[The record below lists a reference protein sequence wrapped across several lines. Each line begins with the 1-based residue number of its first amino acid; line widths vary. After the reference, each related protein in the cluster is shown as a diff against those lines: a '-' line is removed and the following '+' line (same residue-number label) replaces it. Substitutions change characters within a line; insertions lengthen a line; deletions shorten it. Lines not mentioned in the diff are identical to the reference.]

1 MSYLD
6 TPRIHFGGKFF
17 TDPSTV
23 NNDPTHYEPSC
34 TKPSPWQEP
43 MGQHRFQFRNCFIK
57 SVVGPDGPDSDDT
70 IIGAPI
76 ETTDKPNIGRIVDL
90 DVYQQGV
97 STLFGVNLRIGVGDA
112 PLITGSMDPAT
123 LNGFWFN
130 CVLPTRSW
138 QDGDYVQDSFGGDMN
153 AAGYFQTVL
162 RITPENWPVTSSRIL
177 EQLRATTLT
186 ANGNILLSLK
196 FVLDGY
202 ENTPQNQNFRL
213 GRVVGTIGPVYPN
226 EPLYN
231 AGQRWLQPRG
241 FSKSDPWYWP
251 SFNAAIFKVDKVR
264 KKVVL
269 DLTNSICR
277 QNAGGPPADLGTVT
291 ANIVLPGGANIPIGE
306 IDYSSFAYENNAH
319 ITELDVT
326 DAQVQMLEKA
336 GLSLEMSK
344 TDIGDPVILN
354 EATGVPVFAVE
365 VRPIRMEGASG
376 TTATTQVYVSQNG
389 RPVPNQQLAVY
400 IESVHGDTPGA
411 TVPPTNPGNTPQA
424 EGALTA
430 TITPSDLNGYAT
442 VTMTV
447 LRDPGQ
453 RTPELDGQLYFIIV
467 YDPAPQQTDSLSWLK
482 QAPVQEH
489 LISCLVFSD
498 YPVNKNPEWAEIQA
512 MMGPYMKLYPSM
524 REQIDLTDLHTFTVF
539 SMNPP
544 WSKVYNADPGPL
556 GIDKGGIPYYLTRD
570 ITDPR
575 FMPISRDLSPAKILT
590 TLYFIKNLHDAKTT
604 PNT

>member
-1 MSYLD
+1 
-6 TPRIHFGGKFF
+6 
-17 TDPSTV
+17 
-23 NNDPTHYEPSC
+23 
-34 TKPSPWQEP
+34 
-43 MGQHRFQFRNCFIK
+43 
-57 SVVGPDGPDSDDT
+57 
-70 IIGAPI
+70 
-76 ETTDKPNIGRIVDL
+76 
-90 DVYQQGV
+90 
-97 STLFGVNLRIGVGDA
+97 
-112 PLITGSMDPAT
+112 
-123 LNGFWFN
+123 
-130 CVLPTRSW
+130 
-138 QDGDYVQDSFGGDMN
+138 
-153 AAGYFQTVL
+153 
-162 RITPENWPVTSSRIL
+162 
-177 EQLRATTLT
+177 
-186 ANGNILLSLK
+186 
-196 FVLDGY
+196 
-202 ENTPQNQNFRL
+202 
-213 GRVVGTIGPVYPN
+213 
-226 EPLYN
+226 
-231 AGQRWLQPRG
+231 
-241 FSKSDPWYWP
+241 
-251 SFNAAIFKVDKVR
+251 
-264 KKVVL
+264 
-269 DLTNSICR
+269 
-277 QNAGGPPADLGTVT
+277 
-291 ANIVLPGGANIPIGE
+291 
-306 IDYSSFAYENNAH
+306 
-319 ITELDVT
+319 
-326 DAQVQMLEKA
+326 MLEKA